1 MKFQENSELLQS
13 NAFID
18 SSGTGSNSGIKKT
31 CSKTVILGVAESDA
45 HVVANKLIEARL
57 EASGYEVVNLGAC
70 TPLSEFGQA
79 YENHPESVAILI
91 GTLNGHALQDL
102 SDLLWMKQKFSVNC
116 PVIVGG
122 KLGLSPGKAQRVGQT
137 LLNRGVD
144 ALINDIEDVLS
155 YIQQGQYG
163 LAKTG

>member
-18 SSGTGSNSGIKKT
+18 SSGNGPSTDIRTT
-31 CSKTVILGVAESDA
+31 CSNTVILGVAESDA

-70 TPLSEFGQA
+70 TSLSEFGKA
-79 YENHPESVAILI
+79 YADHPESVAILI

-102 SDLLWMKQKFSVNC
+102 SDLVWMKQEFSVDC

-122 KLGLSPGKAQRVGQT
+122 KLGLAR
-137 LLNRGVD
+137 
-144 ALINDIEDVLS
+144 
-155 YIQQGQYG
+155 
-163 LAKTG
+163 